1 MNMNVLPPPRKPG
14 YVVHL
19 SILLPLTLLLL
30 STAAQA
36 GSTITT
42 CELID
47 TGMPRTFVC
56 STFGDGADLTS
67 QTWSLTTGGTLIS
80 QATGIMAAECG
91 GSTNLGYAFIAALSD
106 GMTDSGAGS
115 LPCEPGTGPGSGGG
129 GPPGPSQ
136 CVPVNG
142 ECQRPEALPSDPIDQ

>member
-1 MNMNVLPPPRKPG
+1 M
-14 YVVHL
+14 
-19 SILLPLTLLLL
+19 LLPLTLLLL

-56 STFGDGADLTS
+56 STSGDGADLTS

-91 GSTNLGYAFIAALSD
+91 GSTNIGYQFIAALSD
-106 GMTDSGAGS
+106 GMTDTGSGS
-115 LPCEPGTGPGSGGG
+115 LPCQDGDGGDQPPIVICDPFDRTNCQLPQFNSPSGM
-129 GPPGPSQ
+129 
-136 CVPVNG
+136 
-142 ECQRPEALPSDPIDQ
+142 